1 MVVLACDR
9 YPLTKAQIDELNYYN
24 DIFTYVFIGD
34 MIIKMIG
41 LGYKEYFEENFNK
54 FDFLIIMF
62 SVFEMLINALN
73 IKIGGGA
80 ISALRALRLLRVFK
94 LARSWKSFHNLL

>member
-1 MVVLACDR
+1 
-9 YPLTKAQIDELNYYN
+9 
-24 DIFTYVFIGD
+24 

-41 LGYKEYFEENFNK
+41 LGFKEYFAENFNK

-94 LARSWKSFHNLL
+94 LARSWTSFAKLL